1 MSLTLYGLGR
11 SRSFRVLWALEEVGA
26 EFEYLDLDMGSTA
39 DDGNLSSSYLK
50 LNPQGKVP
58 TLIDDEFVLTES
70 NAIVNYVATFDGGEG
85 FVPPDRTRE
94 RAEYDELCFF
104 IQSDFEQ
111 PLWTSGKHRF
121 ALPEE
126 HRVPEILPTAI
137 WEFEKSQSAL
147 KEMIDLNHFAIG
159 DHFTFA
165 DVLLAHTISWADSF
179 KFPVDQQLLSYR
191 DRQFERPAVA
201 AAIARLP
208 K

>member
-26 EFEYLDLDMGSTA
+26 EYEYLDLDMGSTA
-39 DDGNLSSSYLK
+39 DDGNLSSTYLK

-70 NAIVNYVATFDGGEG
+70 NAIVNYVANFDGGEG
-85 FVPPDRTRE
+85 FIPQANSRE

-126 HRVPEILPTAI
+126 HRVPEILPTAV
-137 WEFEKSQSAL
+137 WEFEKSQTAL
-147 KEMIDLNHFAIG
+147 KELVDLNHFAIG
-159 DHFTFA
+159 GHFTFA
-165 DVLLAHTISWADSF
+165 DILLAHTIGWADSF
-179 KFPVDQQLLSYR
+179 KFPVDQQLLAYR
-191 DRQFERPAVA
+191 DRHFERPAVA
-201 AAIARLP
+201 AAVARLP
-208 K
+208 H

>member
-11 SRSFRVLWALEEVGA
+11 SRSFRVLWALEEIGA
-26 EFEYLDLDMGSTA
+26 EYEYMDLDMGSKA
-39 DDGNLSSSYLK
+39 EDGNLHVDYLK

-70 NAIVNYVATFDGGEG
+70 NAIINYLGTFAGGEK
-85 FVPPDRTRE
+85 FIPQSDSRL
-94 RAEYDELCFF
+94 RAEYDEVCFF

-126 HRVPEILPTAI
+126 HRVPEVLATAT
-137 WEFEKSQSAL
+137 WEFSKSQTAL
-147 KEMIDLNHFAIG
+147 KDLFNLSEYIVG
-159 DHFTFA
+159 NSFTFA
-165 DVLLAHTISWADSF
+165 DVLLAHTIGWADSF
-179 KFPVDQQLLSYR
+179 KFSVDQELLSYR
-191 DRQFERPAVA
+191 DRMFARPAVA

-208 K
+208 G

>member
-1 MSLTLYGLGR
+1 MALTLYGLGR
-11 SRSFRVLWALEEVGA
+11 SRSFRVLWALEEVGV

-39 DDGNLSSSYLK
+39 DDGNLSDSYLK
-50 LNPQGKVP
+50 LNSQGKVP

-70 NAIVNYVATFDGGEG
+70 NAIVNYVATFTGGEG
-85 FVPPDRTRE
+85 FIPQANSRE

-121 ALPEE
+121 ALPAEQ
-126 HRVPEILPTAI
+126 RVPEILPIAT
-137 WEFEKSQSAL
+137 WEFEKSQTAL
-147 KEMIDLNHFAIG
+147 KEMLDLTHYAIG

-191 DRQFERPAVA
+191 DRMFERPAVA

-208 K
+208 G